1 MCNYCKVSDDSPPSR
16 AISHDQV
23 DQDLVND
30 IGRTILSNL
39 LMVNLTGSKL
49 EQCPSLEYNMILK
62 VNQDLVLK

>member
-1 MCNYCKVSDDSPPSR
+1 MILKV
-16 AISHDQV
+16 ILKV
-23 DQDLVND
+23 NQDLVND
-30 IGRTILSNL
+30 VGRSILSNL